1 MELTEIMKRLEEC
14 QFELEKLGAFGIDMF
29 DNQKRHGARICVH
42 MRNKDLPKGGK
53 VVYDTSAYNDAVV
66 KNVIIGDV
74 AFFTLL
80 DMDEAK
86 NEGVFWGALI

>member
-1 MELTEIMKRLEEC
+1 MEFTELMKRLEEC

-42 MRNKDLPKGGK
+42 MRNKDLPKCGK
-53 VVYDTSAYNDAVV
+53 VVYDTSTYNDAVI
-66 KNVIIGDV
+66 KNVIVGDV